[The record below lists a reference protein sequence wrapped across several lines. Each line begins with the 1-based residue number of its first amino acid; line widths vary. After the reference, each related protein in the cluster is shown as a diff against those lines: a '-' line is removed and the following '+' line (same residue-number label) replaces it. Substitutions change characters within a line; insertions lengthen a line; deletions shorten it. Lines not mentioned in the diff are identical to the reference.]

1 MRSPTVS
8 TDDIYPRFSPDEFAR
23 RHAATYALMEE
34 HGCDVLVFFGTS
46 AGSGTGQGDIYY
58 LSHHMGRQENILV
71 FIAGQE
77 PVLLVESFNHVPNA
91 LRQSVVADTRYGG
104 PKSRFAQTLLDLL
117 RERDVK
123 CERIGI
129 VGALPYQVYNPLLAG
144 LQGAEATDL
153 TGEFRLLRLTK
164 SAEELEWLRRGAALT
179 DAALTS
185 MVNGMRP
192 GMREYELGSLLAD
205 GYREQGGE
213 DVLHY
218 ISSTPQDASDRC
230 VPAQTPARRVLARGD
245 VIAIELSVG
254 HHGYAGQTLRT
265 MILDDTPNAL
275 YARLHETAEAAYYG
289 MCDALKPGA
298 TTDDVLDAAEVIDR
312 AGFEIIDGLLHGYA
326 IGILPPS
333 VPGESYPS
341 GLSRPVR
348 MPGQGGRP
356 FVFQKDMTVVVQP
369 NVVTR
374 DQTAGV
380 QLGNLMLVTDTG
392 AEPLHGCPI
401 EFLRAGGTGR
411 ES

>member
-1 MRSPTVS
+1 MP
-8 TDDIYPRFSPDEFAR
+8 TDDVYPRFSADEFAR
-23 RHAATYALMEE
+23 RHTATYALMEQ

-46 AGSGTGQGDIYY
+46 AGSGTGQADIYY

-104 PKSRFAQTLLDLL
+104 PKSRFASTLLDLL
-117 RERDVK
+117 RARDAR

-129 VGALPYQVYNPLLAG
+129 VGPLPYQVHNPLLAG
-144 LQGAEATDL
+144 LKGCEATDL
-153 TGEFRLLRLTK
+153 AAAFRLLRLRK
-164 SAEELEWLRRGAALT
+164 SAEELDWLRRGAALT

-192 GMREYELGSLLAD
+192 GMCEYELGPLLVD
-205 GYREQGGE
+205 GYRDQGGE

-230 VPAQTPARRVLARGD
+230 VPAQTPARRVLGRGD

-254 HHGYAGQTLRT
+254 YHGYAGQTLRT

-275 YARLHETAEAAYYG
+275 YARLHETAEAAYHG
-289 MCDALKPGA
+289 MCEALEPGA
-298 TTDDVLDAAEVIDR
+298 TTDDVLDAADVIDR
-312 AGFEIIDGLLHGYA
+312 AGFEIVDGLLHGY
-326 IGILPPS
+326 GVGLLPPS
-333 VPGESYPS
+333 VPGESYPA

-348 MPGQGGRP
+348 MPGQGGEP
-356 FVFQKDMTVVVQP
+356 FVFEEGMTVVVQP
-369 NVVTR
+369 NVVTT
-374 DQTAGV
+374 DGSAGV
-380 QLGNLMLVTDTG
+380 QLGNLMLVTETG
-392 AEPLHGCPI
+392 AEPLHGCPV
-401 EFLRAGGTGR
+401 EFLRAGGAGR
-411 ES
+411 EP